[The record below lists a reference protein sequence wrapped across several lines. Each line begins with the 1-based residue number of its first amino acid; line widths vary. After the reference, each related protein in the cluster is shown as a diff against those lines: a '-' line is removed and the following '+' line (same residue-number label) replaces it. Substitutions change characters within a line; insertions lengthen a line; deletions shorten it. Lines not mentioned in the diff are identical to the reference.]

1 MVQFKSQVNQD
12 VVLHIFIVQRQR
24 KLDEVTGRN
33 GEADGLGGIPASP
46 HHTRRKK
53 RYSSTTEHDTG
64 VNRGPTGCAYTF
76 FCYGNIS
83 EQGIFLETKNLGGGD
98 GGYTTVNNLI
108 TLLFIGK
115 ILGVEGAPMSGR
127 KERKGVV

>member
-24 KLDEVTGRN
+24 KLDVVTGRN
-33 GEADGLGGIPASP
+33 GEADGY
-46 HHTRRKK
+46 TRRKK

-64 VNRGPTGCAYTF
+64 VNRGPTGCAYTV

-83 EQGIFLETKNLGGGD
+83 EQGIILETKNLGGGD
-98 GGYTTVNNLI
+98 GG
-108 TLLFIGK
+108 
-115 ILGVEGAPMSGR
+115 
-127 KERKGVV
+127 